1 MAGSAVGLPP
11 TGAPG
16 KKVSINER
24 VKSKAPVQE
33 PVQGSVQAPDPD
45 QQTPKTSKVIEKVD
59 GKLVIRNKT
68 KKRNL
73 DFRDESG
80 NRSRSTP
87 LPRGLRYRSNPIL

>member
-68 KKRNL
+68 AM
-73 DFRDESG
+73 SQVTPWQY
-80 NRSRSTP
+80 RSRSTP
-87 LPRGLRYRSNPIL
+87 LPRGLRYRSSPIL